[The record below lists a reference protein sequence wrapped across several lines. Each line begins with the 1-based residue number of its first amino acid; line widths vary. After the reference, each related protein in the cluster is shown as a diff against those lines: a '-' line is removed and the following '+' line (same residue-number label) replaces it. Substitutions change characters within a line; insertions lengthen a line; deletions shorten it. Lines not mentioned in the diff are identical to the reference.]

1 MSAIYGYNNKPT
13 TSKHQWSIQLEPHP
27 LYQKI
32 LREHH
37 LFSALNESQLS
48 QLIEES
54 QLLNLDKGAYVF
66 RQGEICNNF
75 GFIISGSVKIYRL
88 TADGQEKVFEVI
100 GERHTFAEAM
110 MFMDTGNYV
119 ATAQTVLPTQL
130 LLLSNATYTRL
141 LRENTETAMALLA
154 ALSVRMHHRLNEIEI
169 LSLKNATHRVI
180 RYILSQALRA
190 CNRCNTDSF
199 ELPMAKRLVAGHL
212 SIQPETFSRIIHHLS
227 DEGIIQVD
235 GRLICIM
242 DRDRLENYE

>member
-1 MSAIYGYNNKPT
+1 M
-13 TSKHQWSIQLEPHP
+13 EPHP

-37 LFSALNESQLS
+37 LFIALNDAQIT

-54 QLLNLDKGAYVF
+54 QLVNLEKGAYVF
-66 RQGEICNNF
+66 RQGDPCHHF
-75 GFIISGSVKIYRL
+75 GFVISGSVKIYRL
-88 TADGQEKVFEVI
+88 TPDGQEKVFEVI
-100 GERHTFAEAM
+100 GDRNTFAEAM
-110 MFMDTGNYV
+110 MFMGTGTYV

-154 ALSVRMHHRLNEIEI
+154 ALSVRMHQRLNEIEI

-180 RYILSQALRA
+180 RYILSQALRS
-190 CNRCNTDSF
+190 CSKCSTPSF

-227 DEGIIQVD
+227 DEGIIRID
-235 GRLICIM
+235 GRLICIL

>member
-1 MSAIYGYNNKPT
+1 M
-13 TSKHQWSIQLEPHP
+13 EPHP

-37 LFSALNESQLS
+37 LFSALNDSQLTR
-48 QLIEES
+48 LIEES

-66 RQGEICNNF
+66 RQGEACHTF
-75 GFIISGSVKIYRL
+75 GFIISGSVKVYRL
-88 TADGQEKVFEVI
+88 TPDGQEKVFEVI
-100 GERHTFAEAM
+100 GERQTFAEAM
-110 MFMDTGNYV
+110 MFMDTGTYV

-141 LRENTETAMALLA
+141 LRENSETAMALLA
-154 ALSVRMHHRLNEIEI
+154 SLSVRMHQRLNEIEI

-190 CNRCNTDSF
+190 CSRCNTDSF

-227 DEGIIQVD
+227 DEGIILID
-235 GRLICIM
+235 GRLICIL
-242 DRDRLENYE
+242 DRERLENYE

>member
-1 MSAIYGYNNKPT
+1 M
-13 TSKHQWSIQLEPHP
+13 EPHP

-37 LFSALNESQLS
+37 LFAALNDAQIT

-54 QLLNLDKGAYVF
+54 QLVNLEKGAYVF
-66 RQGEICNNF
+66 RQGDPCNHF
-75 GFIISGSVKIYRL
+75 GFVISGSVKIYRL
-88 TADGQEKVFEVI
+88 TPDGQEKVFEVI
-100 GERHTFAEAM
+100 GDRNTFAEAM
-110 MFMDTGNYV
+110 MFMSTGTYV

-154 ALSVRMHHRLNEIEI
+154 SLSVRMHQRLNEIEI

-180 RYILSQALRA
+180 RYILSQALRS
-190 CNRCNTDSF
+190 CSKCRTPSF

-227 DEGIIQVD
+227 DEGIIRID
-235 GRLICIM
+235 GRRICIL

>member
-1 MSAIYGYNNKPT
+1 M
-13 TSKHQWSIQLEPHP
+13 EPHP

-37 LFSALNESQLS
+37 LFAALNDAQIT

-54 QLLNLDKGAYVF
+54 QLVNLEKGAYVF
-66 RQGEICNNF
+66 RQGDPCHHF
-75 GFIISGSVKIYRL
+75 GFVISGSVKIYRL
-88 TADGQEKVFEVI
+88 TPDGQEKVFEVI
-100 GERHTFAEAM
+100 GDRNIFAEAM
-110 MFMDTGNYV
+110 MFMGTGAYV

-141 LRENTETAMALLA
+141 LRENTETAIALLA
-154 ALSVRMHHRLNEIEI
+154 ALSVRMHQRLNEIEI

-180 RYILSQALRA
+180 RYILAQALRA
-190 CNRCNTDSF
+190 CSKCSTPSF

-227 DEGIIQVD
+227 DEGIIKVD
-235 GRLICIM
+235 GRLICILN
-242 DRDRLENYE
+242 RDRLENYE